1 MAVISVHLVLFAS
14 SVQLVSKLMPLIFAV
29 LVPVLVVV
37 MLLLSFVVVVVVV
50 AMLLLLLL
58 LYSSSSSSS
67 SSSSFVSFVHSCL
80 ESDRPVAD
88 CRSRCFTRRRARS
101 C

>member
-1 MAVISVHLVLFAS
+1 
-14 SVQLVSKLMPLIFAV
+14 MPLIFAV

-67 SSSSFVSFVHSCL
+67 SSSFVSFVHSCL

>member
-50 AMLLLLLL
+50 AMLLLL
-58 LYSSSSSSS
+58 YSSSSSSS